1 MVKIDIIKHFFS
13 TVSNVGTA
21 EITDERLK
29 RKVIIS
35 NRLAFTVGVLP
46 IFTSIYLLVFLGSP
60 MFFAPFLVG
69 MFYFGTI
76 ILNKLNHN
84 TISRIYI
91 TILPTINLMV
101 VSGFLGDKYSIGI
114 KFSYLSIIVAPIVLF
129 DLNEKV
135 KLTFGILWVIFM
147 YYFTDYVNQ
156 FIPPFTVVDIRLL
169 NDLRA
174 INFSSLLSFII
185 FISGY
190 LYLQQLNYNA
200 EKQINNLLEETK
212 QQKAELEQK
221 NTTITD
227 SINYAKTIQT
237 AVLSNTHILDTECRD
252 YFVLYKPKDIVS
264 GDFYLFN
271 KIEDYLILVVA
282 DCTGHGVSGA
292 LMSMLGISYLNEII
306 KKSEIKSTD
315 HVLSEMRKQIKTV
328 LNQNDF
334 SAISKD
340 GIDIVLVV
348 VNTKTMEAQF
358 SGANRPL
365 VVIPA
370 DEKSEMIEYKP
381 NKMPV
386 GVHNKE
392 EDFTAIDFK
401 IAKGDTLYLFTDGYE
416 DQFGGTESKKMKAKV
431 FRDELL
437 AIYKSPMQE
446 QKQYLEQFYQQ
457 WKGNE
462 PQTDDILLVGIRF

>member
-1 MVKIDIIKHFFS
+1 MSLIDVIKQFLNSVSVIGTEEII
-13 TVSNVGTA
+13 
-21 EITDERLK
+21 DERLK

-35 NRLAFTVGVLP
+35 NRLAFTVGVMP
-46 IFTSIYLLVFLGSP
+46 IFTSIYLLVFVGSS

-76 ILNKLNHN
+76 ILNKLHFN

-114 KFSYLSIIVAPIVLF
+114 KFSYLSVIVAPIVLF

-135 KLTFGILWVIFM
+135 KLTFGILWVICM

-156 FIPPFTVVDIRLL
+156 FIPPLTVVDIRLL
-169 NDLRA
+169 NDIRA
-174 INFSSLLSFII
+174 INYSSLLSFLI

-190 LYLQQLNYNA
+190 LYLQQLNYVA
-200 EKQINNLLEETK
+200 EKQITTLLEETK
-212 QQKAELEQK
+212 QQKAELELK

-237 AVLSNTHILDTECRD
+237 AVLSNTHNLDGNCND
-252 YFVLYKPKDIVS
+252 YFILYKPKDIVS

-271 KIEDYLILVVA
+271 KIEDYLVLVVA

-306 KKSEIKSTD
+306 KKSELLSTSNI
-315 HVLSEMRKQIKTV
+315 LSEMRKNIKTV

-365 VVIPA
+365 VVISA
-370 DEKSEMIEYKP
+370 DVNPEVFEYKP

-392 EDFTAIDFK
+392 EDFTTIDFT

-416 DQFGGTESKKMKAKV
+416 DQFGGTGSKKMKSKV
-431 FRDELL
+431 LRDELL
-437 AIYKSPMQE
+437 AIHKTPMQN
-446 QKQYLEQFYQQ
+446 QKQHLEQFYQQ